1 LTIRATSIDGSLV
14 CFGRCWHAGEYRGND
29 QGKERQLPVSRERK
43 QKLVASYVETLNEC
57 DGFIIVKTQ
66 GLSVSQIQGLRN
78 TIREQNGQY
87 IVAKNTLMRKALE
100 TANWIVP
107 DDLLVGPVAII
118 FGRDNMPGVSK
129 ALLKHIDEE
138 EFAEKMQVTGGVMDG
153 DLLDAQQ
160 VDALSKLPTLDE
172 LRAQLAGLVITP
184 AQGVV
189 NVLHQAT
196 SGVVN
201 VLQAYLDKQEESA
214 AASA

>member
-1 LTIRATSIDGSLV
+1 MPI
-14 CFGRCWHAGEYRGND
+14 
-29 QGKERQLPVSRERK
+29 SRERK
-43 QKLVASYVETLNEC
+43 QELVASYVDTLNDC

-66 GLSVSQIQGLRN
+66 GLSVSQVQGLRN
-78 TIREQNGQY
+78 SIREQNGQY

-107 DDLLVGPVAII
+107 DDLLVGPIAII

-129 ALLKHIDEE
+129 ALLKHIEEQEFDER
-138 EFAEKMQVTGGVMDG
+138 MQVTGGVMMG

-160 VDALSKLPTLDE
+160 IDDISKLPTLDE
-172 LRAQLAGLVITP
+172 LRAQLAGLVISP
-184 AQGVV
+184 AQGLV

-196 SGVVN
+196 GGVVN
-201 VLQAYLDKQEESA
+201 VLQAYLDKQEEDL

>member
-1 LTIRATSIDGSLV
+1 M
-14 CFGRCWHAGEYRGND
+14 
-29 QGKERQLPVSRERK
+29 PVSRERK
-43 QKLVASYVETLNEC
+43 QELVASYVDTLKDC

-100 TANWIVP
+100 TADWIVP
-107 DDLLVGPVAII
+107 DDLLVGPVAIV

-129 ALLKHIDEE
+129 ALLKHIDEQD
-138 EFAEKMQVTGGVMDG
+138 FAEKMQVTGGVMDG
-153 DLLDAQQ
+153 DLLDAQG

-196 SGVVN
+196 GGVVN

-214 AASA
+214 SASA

>member
-1 LTIRATSIDGSLV
+1 MPI
-14 CFGRCWHAGEYRGND
+14 
-29 QGKERQLPVSRERK
+29 SRERK
-43 QKLVASYVETLNEC
+43 GELVASYVDMLNDC

-87 IVAKNTLMRKALE
+87 IVAKNTLMRRALE
-100 TANWIVP
+100 TANWVVP

-129 ALLKHIDEE
+129 ALLKHIEDQD
-138 EFAEKMQVTGGVMDG
+138 FDEKMQVTGGVMTG
-153 DLLDAQQ
+153 DLLDAQK

-172 LRAQLAGLVITP
+172 LRAQLAGLVISP

-196 SGVVN
+196 GGVVN
-201 VLQAYLDKQEESA
+201 VLQAYLDKHEEGA
-214 AASA
+214 DASA

>member
-1 LTIRATSIDGSLV
+1 MPI
-14 CFGRCWHAGEYRGND
+14 
-29 QGKERQLPVSRERK
+29 SRERK
-43 QKLVASYVETLNEC
+43 QELVASYVESLNDC
-57 DGFIIVKTQ
+57 DGLIVVKTQ

-87 IVAKNTLMRKALE
+87 IVAKNTLMRKALQ
-100 TANWIVP
+100 TANWTVP

-129 ALLKHIDEE
+129 ALLQHIDEQD
-138 EFAEKMQVTGGVMDG
+138 FAEKMQVTGGVMDG

-160 VDALSKLPTLDE
+160 VDDLSKLPTLDE
-172 LRAQLAGLVITP
+172 LRAQLAGLVVSP

-196 SGVVN
+196 GGVVN

>member
-1 LTIRATSIDGSLV
+1 
-14 CFGRCWHAGEYRGND
+14 
-29 QGKERQLPVSRERK
+29 LPVSRERK
-43 QKLVASYVETLNEC
+43 GELVASYVDMLKGC

-107 DDLLVGPVAII
+107 DDLLVGPIAII

-129 ALLKHIDEE
+129 ALLKHIEDQD
-138 EFAEKMQVTGGVMDG
+138 FDEKMQVTGGVMTG

-160 VDALSKLPTLDE
+160 VDAISKLPTLDE
-172 LRAQLAGLVITP
+172 LRAQLAGLVISP
-184 AQGVV
+184 AQGIV

-196 SGVVN
+196 GGVVN
-201 VLQAYLDKQEESA
+201 VLQAYLDKNEEA
-214 AASA
+214 AGASA

>member
-1 LTIRATSIDGSLV
+1 M
-14 CFGRCWHAGEYRGND
+14 
-29 QGKERQLPVSRERK
+29 PVSRERK
-43 QKLVASYVETLNEC
+43 SELVASYVKILNDC

-107 DDLLVGPVAII
+107 DDLLVGPIAII

-129 ALLKHIDEE
+129 ALLKHMQEQD
-138 EFAEKMQVTGGVMDG
+138 FDEKMQVTGGVMTG

-160 VDALSKLPTLDE
+160 VDAISKLPTLDE
-172 LRAQLAGLVITP
+172 LRAQLAGLVISP

-189 NVLHQAT
+189 NVLQQAT
-196 SGVVN
+196 GGVVN
-201 VLQAYLDKQEESA
+201 VLQAYLDKNEEGA
-214 AASA
+214 GASA